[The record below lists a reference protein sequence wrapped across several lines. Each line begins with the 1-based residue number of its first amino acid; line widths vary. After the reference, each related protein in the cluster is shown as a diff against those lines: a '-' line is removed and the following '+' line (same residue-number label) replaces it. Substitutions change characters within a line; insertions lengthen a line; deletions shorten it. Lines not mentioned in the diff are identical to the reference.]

1 MDTEVVVNFKKCIS
15 NKEDELEK
23 KTCFVKKEKKKTLKK
38 QKKKQKTKRKKIK
51 KLPMFEK
58 KKMLKKSGIFKET
71 DTMPDDLVD
80 VVFEAVV

>member
-38 QKKKQKTKRKKIK
+38 LRKKQKTKRKKIK

-58 KKMLKKSGIFKET
+58 KKMLKSSGIFKET
-71 DTMPDDLVD
+71 DAIPDELVD

>member
-1 MDTEVVVNFKKCIS
+1 MDTEVVVNFRKCIQ

-38 QKKKQKTKRKKIK
+38 RKTKRKKIK

-58 KKMLKKSGIFKET
+58 KKMLKMSGIFKET